1 MSQHSDSPRLEALES
16 SVSGIQ
22 ETMSELVGMLRQLT
36 TETRTAGDGR
46 RGEESGGA
54 RRDAAHI
61 YSSGTRRGPL
71 TAATGYRVTAVQ
83 DEGAGEAT
91 AARNFP
97 VHHRAAS
104 EPADTRPGLP
114 TGVGPMIDVR
124 RGEARDPYLA
134 GITAYDESRDVLRT
148 DFKSLPARVVPPV
161 LKAEKGGFQK
171 FKHEFFLKAN
181 MLDITAHFVDQG
193 MRAVPVGDP
202 LKQKAVLLQEGFSND
217 EIRTAYQ
224 AWNFIDAA
232 LQSESD
238 RSILKRCKSPREVF
252 ERLEK
257 WHDPDSEVAT
267 QRLYDKFHEFTI
279 PPHSDP
285 ITALHDLEDTNNQ
298 MHEKGIGR
306 IPDAV
311 VHARF
316 VRALPDEYSLVKE
329 MLQTMKNRDR
339 DEIIRMV
346 STRHSNLPQKKGA
359 QRTSR
364 QPEQAFVS
372 SESGNRS
379 GARRGRDRGGGGRQ
393 GRGRRGN
400 NGGGGGNNNSSG
412 TPGGGASSSVGTQR
426 SGDGSGNPGS
436 GGDGRHNIP
445 SGRCF
450 RCRQRGHRRH
460 DCTTRESDFVP
471 RCNRCTGYGHEESS
485 CSSDAAVLVV
495 ELPVPE
501 EDLAVEAQA
510 FAVSEAGKCSVTIG
524 DAVGGVA
531 LDKQVMHYIA
541 DSAATCSMT
550 PNSDGLTCYR
560 ECSRPLGLANGE
572 EITIVGYGDL
582 TVDFRTNHGWVRVE
596 MNDVAHVPQLSYN
609 LISLPSMAQKGHTY
623 TGDKDGVTLELK
635 GGKTVFFPLVGKLCR
650 QYGYRPKAANNMV
663 DSACAVIAPGKV
675 KTPNPPPDI
684 NILHCTFGHAH
695 EGLLKKTATQQG
707 IAYSGELHECRGC
720 SMAKGLRKPIA
731 RSTQTRA
738 DKRLQRVFVDLSGP
752 TAVKSIGGKRY
763 TLIVRDD
770 CTRFNRVYF
779 LRHKSDA
786 ASAFESFLAEV
797 RADGIPSTVMAVRS
811 DNGREFFG
819 GAFGELCRKR
829 CIKQEFTPADSPKY
843 NGVAERALGLINDAA
858 TAARIQATEL
868 YPGAPDYPSL
878 WAEAVSWACHALN
891 CTATTANPGDKSPYE
906 MWYGSPP
913 PRGAVWPFLKPA
925 VCRVKRNN
933 KSLPKAQDCYYV
945 GPGIDHP
952 RDCIRVLTAN
962 RSILTTRNVTWRHVP
977 LSRPAPPQ
985 QLPPIAEEGGSTA
998 GEGASG
1004 ERAPSQG
1011 GGGVEEVLDN
1021 ESDLDDTKPIA
1032 RSTHTGADTL
1042 CLSRAPAAAAPY
1054 CQRGGVYSGGGR
1066 ERGGGVKSRRKEGAR
1081 LGQRVQ
1087 PRQRSGGV
1095 APGVTRN
1102 PPTPSASPGR
1112 GGATGRNRSRGSGGA
1127 EGNPPTPSASPG
1139 RGGARGRMRSRGSGG
1154 AEGNPPTPSAS
1165 PGRGSATGRI
1175 RSRGSGGAEG
1185 NPPTPSA
1192 SPGRGGASGRIRSR
1206 GSGGA
1211 EGDTPTPS
1219 VPPGRADFGGING
1232 NSGSRVS
1239 SSSSSS
1245 SSRTSS
1251 SRDSSSRTSSN
1262 TSTSRGD
1269 VPTLAGR
1276 EAYRQKWDGKIPA
1289 LQGGRTRS
1297 QSKKHQMDADTADA
1311 LLTHAW
1317 RTEEEETT
1325 TERVHDLLL
1334 EEWLEKL
1341 ERRGIGPRARGVRG
1355 CRVGRQGK

>member
-1 MSQHSDSPRLEALES
+1 MSEHSSSPRLEALES
-16 SVSGIQ
+16 SVSEIQ
-22 ETMSELVGMLRQLT
+22 EKMSELVGMLRQLT

-61 YSSGTRRGPL
+61 YNSGARRGPL

-83 DEGAGEAT
+83 DEGTGEAT

-171 FKHEFFLKAN
+171 FKHDFFLKAN

-285 ITALHDLEDTNNQ
+285 IAALHDLEDTNNQ

-329 MLQTMKNRDR
+329 TLQAMKNRDR

-346 STRHSNLPQKKGA
+346 STRHSNLPRKNGA
-359 QRTSR
+359 QRSSR
-364 QPEQAFVS
+364 QPEQAFAS
-372 SESGNRS
+372 NESGNRS
-379 GARRGRDRGGGGRQ
+379 GARRGRDRRNGGGQ
-393 GRGRRGN
+393 GRGR
-400 NGGGGGNNNSSG
+400 GGSSHGGVGNNNSSG
-412 TPGGGASSSVGTQR
+412 TPSGSTSSPVETQESSDGAGSLGG
-426 SGDGSGNPGS
+426 
-436 GGDGRHNIP
+436 GGDGRHHIP

-450 RCRQRGHRRH
+450 RCRQRGHRRQ

-485 CSSDAAVLVV
+485 CPSDAAILVV

-501 EDLAVEAQA
+501 EDLAVEAEA

-531 LDKQVMHYIA
+531 LDKQVVQYIA
-541 DSAATCSMT
+541 DSAATCNMT
-550 PNSDGLTCYR
+550 PDADGLTNYR

-572 EITIVGYGDL
+572 EISIVGYGDL
-582 TVDFRTNHGWVRVE
+582 TVNFRTDHRWVRVK
-596 MNDVAHVPQLSYN
+596 MNDVAHVPQLSHN
-609 LISLPSMAQKGHTY
+609 LISLPSMTLKGHTY
-623 TGDKDGVTLELK
+623 MGDKGGVTLKLK
-635 GGKTVFFPLVGKLCR
+635 GGETVFFPLVGKLCR
-650 QYGYRPKAANNMV
+650 QYGFRPEAAGSMV
-663 DSACAVIAPGKV
+663 DSACTTIAPGKT
-675 KTPNPPPDI
+675 KTPTTPTDI
-684 NILHCTFGHAH
+684 NILHCTSGHTH
-695 EGLLKKTATQQG
+695 EVLLKKKQQG
-707 IAYSGELHECRGC
+707 VNPSGELHECRGC
-720 SMAKGLRKPIA
+720 SMARGLRK
-731 RSTQTRA
+731 S
-738 DKRLQRVFVDLSGP
+738 
-752 TAVKSIGGKRY
+752 
-763 TLIVRDD
+763 
-770 CTRFNRVYF
+770 
-779 LRHKSDA
+779 
-786 ASAFESFLAEV
+786 
-797 RADGIPSTVMAVRS
+797 
-811 DNGREFFG
+811 
-819 GAFGELCRKR
+819 
-829 CIKQEFTPADSPKY
+829 
-843 NGVAERALGLINDAA
+843 
-858 TAARIQATEL
+858 
-868 YPGAPDYPSL
+868 
-878 WAEAVSWACHALN
+878 
-891 CTATTANPGDKSPYE
+891 
-906 MWYGSPP
+906 
-913 PRGAVWPFLKPA
+913 
-925 VCRVKRNN
+925 
-933 KSLPKAQDCYYV
+933 
-945 GPGIDHP
+945 
-952 RDCIRVLTAN
+952 
-962 RSILTTRNVTWRHVP
+962 
-977 LSRPAPPQ
+977 
-985 QLPPIAEEGGSTA
+985 
-998 GEGASG
+998 
-1004 ERAPSQG
+1004 
-1011 GGGVEEVLDN
+1011 
-1021 ESDLDDTKPIA
+1021 IA

-1042 CLSRAPAAAAPY
+1042 RLSRAPAAAAPY

-1081 LGQRVQ
+1081 RGQRVQ

-1102 PPTPSASPGR
+1102 
-1112 GGATGRNRSRGSGGA
+1112 
-1127 EGNPPTPSASPG
+1127 
-1139 RGGARGRMRSRGSGG
+1139 ARG
-1154 AEGNPPTPSAS
+1154 AS
-1165 PGRGSATGRI
+1165 GRI

-1192 SPGRGGASGRIRSR
+1192 GEAPAAESGAGAAGVRKTTPRHHRPPPGGEAPAAESGAGAAGVRKATPQHHRPPPGGEAPAAELGAGAAGARKATPRHHRPPLRRGGASGRICSR
-1206 GSGGA
+1206 GHGGA
-1211 EGDTPTPS
+1211 DGNPSTPAVFPGKGGASGKICSRGHGGADGNPSTPAVS
-1219 VPPGRADFGGING
+1219 PGRGGARGKICSRGHGGADGNPSTPAVSPGRADFGGING
-1232 NSGSRVS
+1232 NSS
-1239 SSSSSS
+1239 SYSSEN
-1245 SSRTSS
+1245 SRTSS
-1251 SRDSSSRTSSN
+1251 DSSSGN
-1262 TSTSRGD
+1262 DGGD
-1269 VPTLAGR
+1269 FPTHARRPARDL
-1276 EAYRQKWDGKIPA
+1276 EAFGELPV
-1289 LQGGRTRS
+1289 LQSGHTRS
-1297 QSKKHQMDADTADA
+1297 QSRGSAMGASCADDQLAYA
-1311 LLTHAW
+1311 MRAMEAEKP
-1317 RTEEEETT
+1317 TEEKAAEV
-1325 TERVHDLLL
+1325 ERAHDSLL
-1334 EEWLEKL
+1334 EEQLEKEREWLEKL
-1341 ERRGIGPRARGVRG
+1341 EGRGIGPRARDVRG

>member
-1 MSQHSDSPRLEALES
+1 M
-16 SVSGIQ
+16 
-22 ETMSELVGMLRQLT
+22 
-36 TETRTAGDGR
+36 
-46 RGEESGGA
+46 
-54 RRDAAHI
+54 
-61 YSSGTRRGPL
+61 
-71 TAATGYRVTAVQ
+71 
-83 DEGAGEAT
+83 
-91 AARNFP
+91 
-97 VHHRAAS
+97 
-104 EPADTRPGLP
+104 
-114 TGVGPMIDVR
+114 
-124 RGEARDPYLA
+124 
-134 GITAYDESRDVLRT
+134 
-148 DFKSLPARVVPPV
+148 
-161 LKAEKGGFQK
+161 
-171 FKHEFFLKAN
+171 
-181 MLDITAHFVDQG
+181 
-193 MRAVPVGDP
+193 
-202 LKQKAVLLQEGFSND
+202 
-217 EIRTAYQ
+217 
-224 AWNFIDAA
+224 
-232 LQSESD
+232 
-238 RSILKRCKSPREVF
+238 
-252 ERLEK
+252 
-257 WHDPDSEVAT
+257 AT

-285 ITALHDLEDTNNQ
+285 ITALHDLQDTNNQ

-329 MLQTMKNRDR
+329 TLQAMKNRDR

-346 STRHSNLPQKKGA
+346 STRHSNLPRKNGA
-359 QRTSR
+359 QRSSR

-379 GARRGRDRGGGGRQ
+379 GARRGRDRRGGGRQ

-400 NGGGGGNNNSSG
+400 NGGGGGNNNSSE

-450 RCRQRGHRRH
+450 RCRQRGHRRQ

-550 PNSDGLTCYR
+550 PNSDGLACYR

-623 TGDKDGVTLELK
+623 TGDKDGVILELK

-663 DSACAVIAPGKV
+663 DTACAVIAPGKA
-675 KTPNPPPDI
+675 PNPPTDI

-731 RSTQTRA
+731 RSTRTRA

-752 TAVKSIGGKRY
+752 MAVKSIGGKRY

-786 ASAFESFLAEV
+786 ARAFESFLAEV

-858 TAARIQATEL
+858 AAARIQATEL

-891 CTATTANPGDKSPYE
+891 CTATTANPGDESPYE
-906 MWYGSPP
+906 MWYGLPP

-933 KSLPKAQDCYYV
+933 KSQPKAQDCYYV
-945 GPGIDHP
+945 GPAIDHP

-977 LSRPAPPQ
+977 LSRLAPPQ

-1011 GGGVEEVLDN
+1011 GGGAEEVLDN
-1021 ESDLDDTKPIA
+1021 ESDLDDTEVGPM
-1032 RSTHTGADTL
+1032 
-1042 CLSRAPAAAAPY
+1042 PAAAAPY
-1054 CQRGGVYSGGGR
+1054 CQRGGVYSGGG
-1066 ERGGGVKSRRKEGAR
+1066 GVKSRRKEGAR
-1081 LGQRVQ
+1081 RGQRVQ

-1102 PPTPSASPGR
+1102 A
-1112 GGATGRNRSRGSGGA
+1112 RS
-1127 EGNPPTPSASPG
+1127 
-1139 RGGARGRMRSRGSGG
+1139 
-1154 AEGNPPTPSAS
+1154 
-1165 PGRGSATGRI
+1165 
-1175 RSRGSGGAEG
+1175 
-1185 NPPTPSA
+1185 
-1192 SPGRGGASGRIRSR
+1192 ASGRIRSR

-1211 EGDTPTPS
+1211 EDDTPTPSASPRRGGASGKICSRGHGGAEGNPPTPS
-1219 VPPGRADFGGING
+1219 VPPGRADFGAING

-1245 SSRTSS
+1245 SSSSRSSS

-1341 ERRGIGPRARGVRG
+1341 ERRGIGPRARGVRA

>member
-1 MSQHSDSPRLEALES
+1 
-16 SVSGIQ
+16 
-22 ETMSELVGMLRQLT
+22 
-36 TETRTAGDGR
+36 
-46 RGEESGGA
+46 
-54 RRDAAHI
+54 
-61 YSSGTRRGPL
+61 
-71 TAATGYRVTAVQ
+71 
-83 DEGAGEAT
+83 
-91 AARNFP
+91 
-97 VHHRAAS
+97 
-104 EPADTRPGLP
+104 
-114 TGVGPMIDVR
+114 
-124 RGEARDPYLA
+124 
-134 GITAYDESRDVLRT
+134 
-148 DFKSLPARVVPPV
+148 
-161 LKAEKGGFQK
+161 
-171 FKHEFFLKAN
+171 
-181 MLDITAHFVDQG
+181 MLDITDHFVGQG

-202 LKQKAVLLQEGFSND
+202 LKQKAVLLQEGFSNE
-217 EIRTAYQ
+217 EIKGAYQ

-232 LQSESD
+232 LQSDSD

-267 QRLYDKFHEFTI
+267 QRLYDKFHEFAI
-279 PPHSDP
+279 RPHSDP
-285 ITALHDLEDTNNQ
+285 IAALHDLEDINNQ

-311 VHARF
+311 LHARF
-316 VRALPDEYSLVKE
+316 VRALPDEYSLVKKT
-329 MLQTMKNRDR
+329 LQAMKNRDR

-346 STRHSNLPQKKGA
+346 STRHLNLPQKKGA

-379 GARRGRDRGGGGRQ
+379 GARQGRDRRGGGGQ

-450 RCRQRGHRRH
+450 RCRQRGHRRQ

-541 DSAATCSMT
+541 DSAATCNMT

-663 DSACAVIAPGKV
+663 DTACTTIAPGKT
-675 KTPNPPPDI
+675 KTPTPPTDI
-684 NILHCTFGHAH
+684 NILHCTFGDTH
-695 EGLLKKTATQQG
+695 EVLLKKEQQG
-707 IAYSGELHECRGC
+707 VNPSGELHECRGC
-720 SMAKGLRKPIA
+720 SMAKG
-731 RSTQTRA
+731 
-738 DKRLQRVFVDLSGP
+738 
-752 TAVKSIGGKRY
+752 
-763 TLIVRDD
+763 
-770 CTRFNRVYF
+770 
-779 LRHKSDA
+779 
-786 ASAFESFLAEV
+786 
-797 RADGIPSTVMAVRS
+797 
-811 DNGREFFG
+811 
-819 GAFGELCRKR
+819 
-829 CIKQEFTPADSPKY
+829 
-843 NGVAERALGLINDAA
+843 
-858 TAARIQATEL
+858 
-868 YPGAPDYPSL
+868 
-878 WAEAVSWACHALN
+878 
-891 CTATTANPGDKSPYE
+891 
-906 MWYGSPP
+906 
-913 PRGAVWPFLKPA
+913 PR
-925 VCRVKRNN
+925 
-933 KSLPKAQDCYYV
+933 
-945 GPGIDHP
+945 
-952 RDCIRVLTAN
+952 
-962 RSILTTRNVTWRHVP
+962 
-977 LSRPAPPQ
+977 
-985 QLPPIAEEGGSTA
+985 
-998 GEGASG
+998 
-1004 ERAPSQG
+1004 
-1011 GGGVEEVLDN
+1011 
-1021 ESDLDDTKPIA
+1021 KPIA
-1032 RSTHTGADTL
+1032 RSTHTGEDTL

-1054 CQRGGVYSGGGR
+1054 CQRGGVYSGGGH

-1102 PPTPSASPGR
+1102 ARGAS
-1112 GGATGRNRSRGSGGA
+1112 GRNRSRGSGGA

-1139 RGGARGRMRSRGSGG
+1139 RGGATGRMRSRGSGG
-1154 AEGNPPTPSAS
+1154 AEGNPPTPSAF
-1165 PGRGSATGRI
+1165 PGRGGASGRN

-1185 NPPTPSA
+1185 NPQHHRPPPGGEAPPAELGARAAGVRKVTPQHHRPPPGGEAPAAKLAAAATGVRMATPRHQRFPPGGEAPAAKFAAAATGVRMATPRHQRFPPGGEAPAAKFAAAATGVRMATPRHQRFPPGGEAPAAKFVAAATGVRKATPRHHRPPPGGPISVA
-1192 SPGRGGASGRIRSR
+1192 STATVAATAARTAVPAATAAAGTTTGTFPPWRGDLRGTWRLLASSPHYRAATRGLSR
-1206 GSGGA
+1206 G
-1211 EGDTPTPS
+1211 
-1219 VPPGRADFGGING
+1219 
-1232 NSGSRVS
+1232 
-1239 SSSSSS
+1239 
-1245 SSRTSS
+1245 
-1251 SRDSSSRTSSN
+1251 
-1262 TSTSRGD
+1262 
-1269 VPTLAGR
+1269 
-1276 EAYRQKWDGKIPA
+1276 
-1289 LQGGRTRS
+1289 
-1297 QSKKHQMDADTADA
+1297 
-1311 LLTHAW
+1311 AW
-1317 RTEEEETT
+1317 
-1325 TERVHDLLL
+1325 
-1334 EEWLEKL
+1334 
-1341 ERRGIGPRARGVRG
+1341 P
-1355 CRVGRQGK
+1355 

>member
-1 MSQHSDSPRLEALES
+1 MSQHSASPRLEALES
-16 SVSGIQ
+16 SVSEIQ
-22 ETMSELVGMLRQLT
+22 ERMSELAGMLRQLT

-124 RGEARDPYLA
+124 SGEARDPYLA
-134 GITAYDESRDVLRT
+134 GITAYDQGRDVLRAE
-148 DFKSLPARVVPPV
+148 FKSLPARVVPPV
-161 LKAEKGGFQK
+161 LKAENGGFHK
-171 FKHEFFLKAN
+171 FKHEFLLKTN
-181 MLDITAHFVDQG
+181 MLDITDHFVGQG

-202 LKQKAVLLQEGFSND
+202 LKQKAVLLQEGFSNE
-217 EIRTAYQ
+217 EIKGAYQ

-232 LQSESD
+232 LQSDSD
-238 RSILKRCKSPREVF
+238 QSILKRCKSPREVF

-285 ITALHDLEDTNNQ
+285 ITALHDLQDTNNQ

-329 MLQTMKNRDR
+329 TLQAMKNRDR

-346 STRHSNLPQKKGA
+346 STRHSNLPRKNGA
-359 QRTSR
+359 QRSSR

-379 GARRGRDRGGGGRQ
+379 GARRGRDRRGGGRQ

-450 RCRQRGHRRH
+450 RCRQRGHRRQ

-663 DSACAVIAPGKV
+663 DTACAVIAPGKA
-675 KTPNPPPDI
+675 PNPPTDI

-731 RSTQTRA
+731 RSTRTRA

-752 TAVKSIGGKRY
+752 MAVKSIGGKRY

-786 ASAFESFLAEV
+786 ARAFESFLAEV

-858 TAARIQATEL
+858 AAARIQATEL

-906 MWYGSPP
+906 MWYGLPP

-933 KSLPKAQDCYYV
+933 KSQPKAQDCYYV
-945 GPGIDHP
+945 GPAIDHP

-977 LSRPAPPQ
+977 LSRLAPPQ

-1011 GGGVEEVLDN
+1011 GGGAEEVLDN
-1021 ESDLDDTKPIA
+1021 ESDLDDTEVGPM
-1032 RSTHTGADTL
+1032 
-1042 CLSRAPAAAAPY
+1042 PAAAAPY
-1054 CQRGGVYSGGGR
+1054 CQRGGVYSGGG
-1066 ERGGGVKSRRKEGAR
+1066 GVKSRRKEGAR
-1081 LGQRVQ
+1081 RGQRVQ

-1102 PPTPSASPGR
+1102 A
-1112 GGATGRNRSRGSGGA
+1112 RS
-1127 EGNPPTPSASPG
+1127 
-1139 RGGARGRMRSRGSGG
+1139 
-1154 AEGNPPTPSAS
+1154 
-1165 PGRGSATGRI
+1165 
-1175 RSRGSGGAEG
+1175 
-1185 NPPTPSA
+1185 
-1192 SPGRGGASGRIRSR
+1192 ASGRIRSR

-1211 EGDTPTPS
+1211 EDDTPTPSASPRRGGASGKICSRGHGGAEGNPPTPS
-1219 VPPGRADFGGING
+1219 VPPGRADFGAING

-1245 SSRTSS
+1245 SSSSRSSS

>member
-1 MSQHSDSPRLEALES
+1 MSEHSSSPRLEALES
-16 SVSGIQ
+16 SVSEIQ
-22 ETMSELVGMLRQLT
+22 ERMSELVSMLRQLT

-61 YSSGTRRGPL
+61 YSSGARRGPL

-83 DEGAGEAT
+83 DEGTGEAT

-97 VHHRAAS
+97 DHHRAAS

-114 TGVGPMIDVR
+114 AGVGPMIDVR

-171 FKHEFFLKAN
+171 FKHDFFLKAN

-285 ITALHDLEDTNNQ
+285 IAALHDLEDINNQ

-306 IPDAV
+306 IPEAV
-311 VHARF
+311 LHARF

-329 MLQTMKNRDR
+329 TLQAMKNRDR

-346 STRHSNLPQKKGA
+346 STRHSNLPQKNGA
-359 QRTSR
+359 QRSSR
-364 QPEQAFVS
+364 QPEQAFAS
-372 SESGNRS
+372 NESGNRS
-379 GARRGRDRGGGGRQ
+379 GARRGRDRRNGGGQ
-393 GRGRRGN
+393 GRGRGGN
-400 NGGGGGNNNSSG
+400 SHGGVGNNNSSG
-412 TPGGGASSSVGTQR
+412 TPSGSTSSPVETQESSDGA
-426 SGDGSGNPGS
+426 GSLGR
-436 GGDGRHNIP
+436 GGDGRHHIP

-450 RCRQRGHRRH
+450 RCRQRGHRRQ

-485 CSSDAAVLVV
+485 CSSDAAILVV

-531 LDKQVMHYIA
+531 LDKQVVQYIA
-541 DSAATCSMT
+541 DSAATCNMT
-550 PNSDGLTCYR
+550 PNADGLTNYR

-572 EITIVGYGDL
+572 EISIVGYGDL
-582 TVDFRTNHGWVRVE
+582 TVNFRTDHRWVRVK
-596 MNDVAHVPQLSYN
+596 MNDVAHVPQLSHN
-609 LISLPSMAQKGHTY
+609 LISLPSMTLKGHTY
-623 TGDKDGVTLELK
+623 MGDKGGVTLKLK
-635 GGKTVFFPLVGKLCR
+635 GGETVFFPLVGKLCR
-650 QYGYRPKAANNMV
+650 QYGFRPEAAGSMV
-663 DSACAVIAPGKV
+663 DSACTTIAPGKT
-675 KTPNPPPDI
+675 KTPTTPTDI
-684 NILHCTFGHAH
+684 NILHCTSGHTH
-695 EGLLKKTATQQG
+695 EVLLKKEQQG
-707 IAYSGELHECRGC
+707 VNPSGELHECRGC
-720 SMAKGLRKPIA
+720 SMARGLRK
-731 RSTQTRA
+731 S
-738 DKRLQRVFVDLSGP
+738 
-752 TAVKSIGGKRY
+752 
-763 TLIVRDD
+763 
-770 CTRFNRVYF
+770 
-779 LRHKSDA
+779 
-786 ASAFESFLAEV
+786 
-797 RADGIPSTVMAVRS
+797 
-811 DNGREFFG
+811 
-819 GAFGELCRKR
+819 
-829 CIKQEFTPADSPKY
+829 
-843 NGVAERALGLINDAA
+843 
-858 TAARIQATEL
+858 
-868 YPGAPDYPSL
+868 
-878 WAEAVSWACHALN
+878 
-891 CTATTANPGDKSPYE
+891 
-906 MWYGSPP
+906 
-913 PRGAVWPFLKPA
+913 
-925 VCRVKRNN
+925 
-933 KSLPKAQDCYYV
+933 
-945 GPGIDHP
+945 
-952 RDCIRVLTAN
+952 
-962 RSILTTRNVTWRHVP
+962 
-977 LSRPAPPQ
+977 
-985 QLPPIAEEGGSTA
+985 
-998 GEGASG
+998 
-1004 ERAPSQG
+1004 
-1011 GGGVEEVLDN
+1011 
-1021 ESDLDDTKPIA
+1021 IA

-1042 CLSRAPAAAAPY
+1042 RLSRAPAAAAPY

-1081 LGQRVQ
+1081 RGQRVQ

-1102 PPTPSASPGR
+1102 ARGASGR
-1112 GGATGRNRSRGSGGA
+1112 IRSRGSGGA
-1127 EGNPPTPSASPG
+1127 EGNPPTPASPG
-1139 RGGARGRMRSRGSGG
+1139 RGGASGRIRSRGSGG
-1154 AEGNPPTPSAS
+1154 AEDDTPTPSAS
-1165 PGRGSATGRI
+1165 PRRGGASGRIRSRGSGGAEDDTPTPPASPRRGGASGRIRSWGSGGAEDDTPTPSASPRRGGASGRIRSRGSGGAEDDTPTPPASPRRGGASGRI

-1219 VPPGRADFGGING
+1219 APLRRGGASGRICSRGHGGADGNPSTPAVSPGRGGA
-1232 NSGSRVS
+1232 SGKIC
-1239 SSSSSS
+1239 
-1245 SSRTSS
+1245 
-1251 SRDSSSRTSSN
+1251 
-1262 TSTSRGD
+1262 SRGHGGAD
-1269 VPTLAGR
+1269 GNPSTPAVSPGR
-1276 EAYRQKWDGKIPA
+1276 GDTSGFPREGRRQ
-1289 LQGGRTRS
+1289 
-1297 QSKKHQMDADTADA
+1297 
-1311 LLTHAW
+1311 
-1317 RTEEEETT
+1317 
-1325 TERVHDLLL
+1325 
-1334 EEWLEKL
+1334 
-1341 ERRGIGPRARGVRG
+1341 
-1355 CRVGRQGK
+1355 RQNM

>member
-1 MSQHSDSPRLEALES
+1 MSEHSASPRLEALES
-16 SVSGIQ
+16 SVSEIQ
-22 ETMSELVGMLRQLT
+22 ERMSELVGMLRQLT

-61 YSSGTRRGPL
+61 YSSGARRGPL

-83 DEGAGEAT
+83 DEGTGEAT

-124 RGEARDPYLA
+124 SGEARDPYLA
-134 GITAYDESRDVLRT
+134 GITAYDQGRDVLRAE
-148 DFKSLPARVVPPV
+148 FKSLPTRVVPPV

-171 FKHEFFLKAN
+171 FKHEFFLKTN
-181 MLDITAHFVDQG
+181 MLDITDHFVGQG

-202 LKQKAVLLQEGFSND
+202 LKQKAVLLQEGFSNE
-217 EIRTAYQ
+217 EIKGAYQ

-232 LQSESD
+232 LQSDSD

-267 QRLYDKFHEFTI
+267 QRLYDKFHELTI
-279 PPHSDP
+279 PPQSDP
-285 ITALHDLEDTNNQ
+285 IAALHDLEDTNNQ

-329 MLQTMKNRDR
+329 TLQAMKNRDR

-346 STRHSNLPQKKGA
+346 STRHSNLPRKNGA
-359 QRTSR
+359 QRSSR
-364 QPEQAFVS
+364 QPEQAFAS
-372 SESGNRS
+372 SESGDRS
-379 GARRGRDRGGGGRQ
+379 GARRGRDRRNGGGQ
-393 GRGRRGN
+393 GRGR
-400 NGGGGGNNNSSG
+400 GGSSHGGVGNNNSSG
-412 TPGGGASSSVGTQR
+412 TPSGSTSSPVETQGSSDGAGSLGGS
-426 SGDGSGNPGS
+426 
-436 GGDGRHNIP
+436 GDGRHHIP

-450 RCRQRGHRRH
+450 RCRQRGHRRQ

-524 DAVGGVA
+524 DAVGEVA

-541 DSAATCSMT
+541 DSAATCNMT

-623 TGDKDGVTLELK
+623 TGDKNGVTLELK
-635 GGKTVFFPLVGKLCR
+635 GGKTVFFPVVGRLCR

-675 KTPNPPPDI
+675 KTPNLPPDI

-731 RSTQTRA
+731 RSTHTR
-738 DKRLQRVFVDLSGP
+738 
-752 TAVKSIGGKRY
+752 
-763 TLIVRDD
+763 
-770 CTRFNRVYF
+770 
-779 LRHKSDA
+779 
-786 ASAFESFLAEV
+786 
-797 RADGIPSTVMAVRS
+797 
-811 DNGREFFG
+811 
-819 GAFGELCRKR
+819 
-829 CIKQEFTPADSPKY
+829 
-843 NGVAERALGLINDAA
+843 
-858 TAARIQATEL
+858 
-868 YPGAPDYPSL
+868 
-878 WAEAVSWACHALN
+878 
-891 CTATTANPGDKSPYE
+891 
-906 MWYGSPP
+906 
-913 PRGAVWPFLKPA
+913 
-925 VCRVKRNN
+925 
-933 KSLPKAQDCYYV
+933 
-945 GPGIDHP
+945 
-952 RDCIRVLTAN
+952 
-962 RSILTTRNVTWRHVP
+962 
-977 LSRPAPPQ
+977 
-985 QLPPIAEEGGSTA
+985 
-998 GEGASG
+998 
-1004 ERAPSQG
+1004 
-1011 GGGVEEVLDN
+1011 
-1021 ESDLDDTKPIA
+1021 
-1032 RSTHTGADTL
+1032 ADTL

-1102 PPTPSASPGR
+1102 ARGAPAAELGAGAAGVRKATPQHHRPPPG
-1112 GGATGRNRSRGSGGA
+1112 GEAPAAEFAAAATGVRNTTPRHHRPPPGGEAPAAELGAGAAGVRKATPQHHRPPPGGEAPAAELGAGAAGARKTTPRHHRPPSGGEAPAA
-1127 EGNPPTPSASPG
+1127 EFA
-1139 RGGARGRMRSRGSGG
+1139 A
-1154 AEGNPPTPSAS
+1154 A
-1165 PGRGSATGRI
+1165 ATGVRT
-1175 RSRGSGGAEG
+1175 A
-1185 NPPTPSA
+1185 TP
-1192 SPGRGGASGRIRSR
+1192 RHQRF
-1206 GSGGA
+1206 
-1211 EGDTPTPS
+1211 
-1219 VPPGRADFGGING
+1219 PPGGEAPAAKFVAAATGVRKATPRHHRSPPGGPI
-1232 NSGSRVS
+1232 SVVS
-1239 SSSSSS
+1239 VASA
-1245 SSRTSS
+1245 RTAVPAA
-1251 SRDSSSRTSSN
+1251 TAA
-1262 TSTSRGD
+1262 TATTTETFPPSRGD
-1269 VPTLAGR
+1269 LRGTWRLLASSPH
-1276 EAYRQKWDGKIPA
+1276 YRAATRGLSRGAWPWVRPA
-1289 LQGGRTRS
+1289 RT
-1297 QSKKHQMDADTADA
+1297 TC
-1311 LLTHAW
+1311 W
-1317 RTEEEETT
+1317 RT
-1325 TERVHDLLL
+1325 
-1334 EEWLEKL
+1334 
-1341 ERRGIGPRARGVRG
+1341 P
-1355 CRVGRQGK
+1355 

>member
-1 MSQHSDSPRLEALES
+1 MSQHSASPRLKALES
-16 SVSGIQ
+16 SVSEIQ
-22 ETMSELVGMLRQLT
+22 ERMSELAGMLRQLT

-124 RGEARDPYLA
+124 SGEARDPYLA
-134 GITAYDESRDVLRT
+134 GITAYDQGRDVLRAE
-148 DFKSLPARVVPPV
+148 FKSLPARVVPPV
-161 LKAEKGGFQK
+161 LKAEKGGFRK
-171 FKHEFFLKAN
+171 FKHEFFLKTN
-181 MLDITAHFVDQG
+181 MLDITDHFVGQG

-202 LKQKAVLLQEGFSND
+202 LKQKAVLLQEGFSNE
-217 EIRTAYQ
+217 EIKGAYQ

-232 LQSESD
+232 LQSDSD

-267 QRLYDKFHEFTI
+267 QRLYDKFHEFAI

-285 ITALHDLEDTNNQ
+285 IAALHDLEDINNQ

-306 IPDAV
+306 IPEAV
-311 VHARF
+311 LHARF
-316 VRALPDEYSLVKE
+316 VRALPDEYSFVKE
-329 MLQTMKNRDR
+329 TLQAMKNRDR

-346 STRHSNLPQKKGA
+346 STRHSNLLQKKGA

-379 GARRGRDRGGGGRQ
+379 GARRGRDRRGGGRQ

-400 NGGGGGNNNSSG
+400 NGGGGGNDNSSG
-412 TPGGGASSSVGTQR
+412 TPGGGASSFVGTQR

-450 RCRQRGHRRH
+450 RCRQRGHRRQ

-510 FAVSEAGKCSVTIG
+510 FAVSEAGKCSVTTG

-550 PNSDGLTCYR
+550 PSSDGLTCYR

-663 DSACAVIAPGKV
+663 DTACAVIAPGKA
-675 KTPNPPPDI
+675 KAHNPPTDI
-684 NILHCTFGHAH
+684 NILHCTFGDTH
-695 EGLLKKTATQQG
+695 EVLLKKEQQG
-707 IAYSGELHECRGC
+707 VNPSGELHECRGF
-720 SMAKGLRKPIA
+720 SMAKG
-731 RSTQTRA
+731 
-738 DKRLQRVFVDLSGP
+738 
-752 TAVKSIGGKRY
+752 
-763 TLIVRDD
+763 
-770 CTRFNRVYF
+770 
-779 LRHKSDA
+779 
-786 ASAFESFLAEV
+786 
-797 RADGIPSTVMAVRS
+797 
-811 DNGREFFG
+811 
-819 GAFGELCRKR
+819 
-829 CIKQEFTPADSPKY
+829 
-843 NGVAERALGLINDAA
+843 
-858 TAARIQATEL
+858 
-868 YPGAPDYPSL
+868 
-878 WAEAVSWACHALN
+878 
-891 CTATTANPGDKSPYE
+891 
-906 MWYGSPP
+906 
-913 PRGAVWPFLKPA
+913 PR
-925 VCRVKRNN
+925 
-933 KSLPKAQDCYYV
+933 
-945 GPGIDHP
+945 
-952 RDCIRVLTAN
+952 
-962 RSILTTRNVTWRHVP
+962 
-977 LSRPAPPQ
+977 
-985 QLPPIAEEGGSTA
+985 
-998 GEGASG
+998 
-1004 ERAPSQG
+1004 
-1011 GGGVEEVLDN
+1011 
-1021 ESDLDDTKPIA
+1021 KPIA

-1102 PPTPSASPGR
+1102 ARGAS
-1112 GGATGRNRSRGSGGA
+1112 GRNRSRGSGGA

-1139 RGGARGRMRSRGSGG
+1139 RGGASGRMRSRGSGG
-1154 AEGNPPTPSAS
+1154 AEDNPPTPSAS
-1165 PGRGSATGRI
+1165 PGRGGASGRN

-1192 SPGRGGASGRIRSR
+1192 SPGRGGATGRIRSR
-1206 GSGGA
+1206 GNGGA
-1211 EGDTPTPS
+1211 EGNPPTPS
-1219 VPPGRADFGGING
+1219 ASPGRGGASGKICSRGHGGADGNPSTPAVSPGRGGASGKICSRGHGGADGNPSTPAVSPGRGGASGKICSRGHGGAEGNPPTPSPPPGRADFGGING
-1232 NSGSRVS
+1232 NSS
-1239 SSSSSS
+1239 SYSSED
-1245 SSRTSS
+1245 SRTSS
-1251 SRDSSSRTSSN
+1251 DSSSGN
-1262 TSTSRGD
+1262 DDGD
-1269 VPTLAGR
+1269 FPALAR
-1276 EAYRQKWDGKIPA
+1276 RPARDLEAFGELPV
-1289 LQGGRTRS
+1289 LQGGHTRS
-1297 QSKKHQMDADTADA
+1297 QSRGLAMGASCADD
-1311 LLTHAW
+1311 LLAYAM
-1317 RTEEEETT
+1317 RAMEAEKPTEEKTAKV
-1325 TERVHDLLL
+1325 ERAHDSLL
-1334 EEWLEKL
+1334 EEQLEKEREWLEKL

>member
-1 MSQHSDSPRLEALES
+1 MSEHSASPRLEALES
-16 SVSGIQ
+16 SVSEIQ
-22 ETMSELVGMLRQLT
+22 ERMSELVGMLRQLT

-61 YSSGTRRGPL
+61 YSSGARRGPL

-83 DEGAGEAT
+83 DEGTGEAT

-124 RGEARDPYLA
+124 SGEARDPYLA
-134 GITAYDESRDVLRT
+134 GITAYDQGRDVLRAE
-148 DFKSLPARVVPPV
+148 FKSLPTRVVPPV

-171 FKHEFFLKAN
+171 FKHEFFLKTN
-181 MLDITAHFVDQG
+181 MLDITDHFVGQG

-202 LKQKAVLLQEGFSND
+202 LKQKAVLLQEGFSNE
-217 EIRTAYQ
+217 EIKGAYQ

-232 LQSESD
+232 LQSDSD

-267 QRLYDKFHEFTI
+267 QRLYDKFHELTI
-279 PPHSDP
+279 PPQSDP
-285 ITALHDLEDTNNQ
+285 IAALHDLEDTNNQ

-329 MLQTMKNRDR
+329 TLQAMKNRDR

-346 STRHSNLPQKKGA
+346 STRHSNLPRKNGA
-359 QRTSR
+359 QRSSR
-364 QPEQAFVS
+364 QPEQAFAS
-372 SESGNRS
+372 SESGDRS
-379 GARRGRDRGGGGRQ
+379 GARRGRDRRNGGGQ
-393 GRGRRGN
+393 GRGR
-400 NGGGGGNNNSSG
+400 GGSSHGGVGNNNSSG
-412 TPGGGASSSVGTQR
+412 TPSGSTSSPVETQGSSDGAGSLGGS
-426 SGDGSGNPGS
+426 
-436 GGDGRHNIP
+436 GDGRHHIP
-445 SGRCF
+445 SSRCF
-450 RCRQRGHRRH
+450 RCRQRGHRRQ

-541 DSAATCSMT
+541 DSAATCNMT

-623 TGDKDGVTLELK
+623 TGDKNGVTLELK
-635 GGKTVFFPLVGKLCR
+635 GGKTVFFPVVGRLCR

-731 RSTQTRA
+731 RSTHTR
-738 DKRLQRVFVDLSGP
+738 
-752 TAVKSIGGKRY
+752 
-763 TLIVRDD
+763 
-770 CTRFNRVYF
+770 
-779 LRHKSDA
+779 
-786 ASAFESFLAEV
+786 
-797 RADGIPSTVMAVRS
+797 
-811 DNGREFFG
+811 
-819 GAFGELCRKR
+819 
-829 CIKQEFTPADSPKY
+829 
-843 NGVAERALGLINDAA
+843 
-858 TAARIQATEL
+858 
-868 YPGAPDYPSL
+868 
-878 WAEAVSWACHALN
+878 
-891 CTATTANPGDKSPYE
+891 
-906 MWYGSPP
+906 
-913 PRGAVWPFLKPA
+913 
-925 VCRVKRNN
+925 
-933 KSLPKAQDCYYV
+933 
-945 GPGIDHP
+945 
-952 RDCIRVLTAN
+952 
-962 RSILTTRNVTWRHVP
+962 
-977 LSRPAPPQ
+977 
-985 QLPPIAEEGGSTA
+985 
-998 GEGASG
+998 
-1004 ERAPSQG
+1004 
-1011 GGGVEEVLDN
+1011 
-1021 ESDLDDTKPIA
+1021 
-1032 RSTHTGADTL
+1032 ADTL

-1102 PPTPSASPGR
+1102 ARGASGR
-1112 GGATGRNRSRGSGGA
+1112 IRSRGSGGA

-1139 RGGARGRMRSRGSGG
+1139 RGGASGRICSRGHGG
-1154 AEGNPPTPSAS
+1154 AEDDTPTPSAS
-1165 PGRGSATGRI
+1165 PRRGGASGRI

-1211 EGDTPTPS
+1211 EDDTPTPSAPLRRGGASGRICSRGHGGADGNPSTPAVSPGRGGASGKICSRGHGGAEGNPPTPS
-1219 VPPGRADFGGING
+1219 VPPGRADFGGFGGI
-1232 NSGSRVS
+1232 SED
-1239 SSSSSS
+1239 
-1245 SSRTSS
+1245 SRTSS
-1251 SRDSSSRTSSN
+1251 DSSN
-1262 TSTSRGD
+1262 GNDDGD
-1269 VPTLAGR
+1269 FPALAR
-1276 EAYRQKWDGKIPA
+1276 RPARDLEAFGELPA
-1289 LQGGRTRS
+1289 LQSGHTRS
-1297 QSKKHQMDADTADA
+1297 QSWGLAMGASCADD
-1311 LLTHAW
+1311 LLAYAM
-1317 RTEEEETT
+1317 RAMEAEKPTEEKAAEV
-1325 TERVHDLLL
+1325 ERAHDSLL
-1334 EEWLEKL
+1334 EEQLEKEREWLEKL